1 MSFVVNCDVEYV
13 NNVFSS
19 LEKFQELELHGIH
32 NGYQI
37 VAVADMPSTQMEALL
52 AQVNSIEHVQTCEV
66 SFVNV
71 EDEIEE

>member
-1 MSFVVNCDVEYV
+1 MSFIVNCDVEHV
-13 NNVFSS
+13 NTVFSS

-37 VAVADMPSTQMEALL
+37 VAVADMPSIKMEPFMTQINA
-52 AQVNSIEHVQTCEV
+52 IEHVQMCEV

-71 EDEIEE
+71 EDEIE